1 MPVTYQIDAGRSL
14 VTTIVVGNVSPADM
28 HAYQS
33 DLRADPAFSP
43 DFDGVTDFT
52 DAEPFEGTSD
62 DIRRLVAE
70 LPFNPGTRRAY
81 VAPID
86 LHFGLSRM
94 AQVYAE
100 TKGVI
105 VEVFRDRAA
114 ALAWLGRE

>member
-28 HAYQS
+28 HAYQA